1 MTGGSRLAVT
11 LAGLA
16 VACGLVIFLAL
27 SAKGPQYT
35 TIYRNLDAADASAMV
50 EILDQQKVPYRIA
63 EGGTSLEVLPS
74 EADRVRLL
82 LAGQGLP
89 RGGSVGFEIL
99 DKTSIGSSE
108 SERHTNYV
116 RALQGELSRTL
127 LSVAQVEQARVHIVL
142 PEASLFVSQN
152 RSATAAVLLKLRPMA
167 KLEPE
172 QVQGIIHLIAHSVE
186 GLNPENVTVVDFHGH
201 ILSAGILDLS
211 PQGQDA
217 WVHRDVLRQFQYE
230 LQSSVETLMEQ
241 VFGPGNVLVRVAA
254 DMDFDQRI
262 VERNLFEP
270 ADTAD
275 GLVRSV
281 QELEEVFR
289 GEGAMV
295 GGPPTQ
301 GDIPGYPTGAQSGPQ
316 EYSRT
321 EVTRNVEI
329 NQIQERIVVAPGMLK
344 RLSVAVVINRDLTE
358 AESLAVEE
366 TVSAAIGYDP
376 NRSDQVMVTGM
387 SFDTSWMDDLV
398 GDDPVSEPAPGSSGL
413 RLPHYIGAG
422 VGAGLL
428 ALLAMRWRRKGKK
441 ARAAA
446 EPQKVHL
453 PKEVDMPALMA
464 AIEKR
469 TELSGIE
476 SLVKGQPE
484 AAAQLIQAW
493 LAEDQA

>member
-1 MTGGSRLAVT
+1 VT

-16 VACGLVIFLAL
+16 VVAGLALFFAL
-27 SAKGPQYT
+27 SARGPQYQ

-50 EILDQQKVPYRIA
+50 EVLDQQKVPYRIA
-63 EGGTSLEVLPS
+63 EGGTSLEVISS

-89 RGGSVGFEIL
+89 RGGNVGFEIL
-99 DKTSIGSSE
+99 DKTNIGSSE
-108 SERHTNYV
+108 SERHANYV
-116 RALQGELSRTL
+116 RALQGELARTL

-142 PEASLFVSQN
+142 PEASLFVSQS
-152 RSATAAVLLKLRPMA
+152 RPATAAVLLKLRPMA

-201 ILSAGILDLS
+201 ILSAGLLDLS
-211 PQGQDA
+211 PQAQDA
-217 WVHRDVLRQFQYE
+217 RVHRDVLRQFQSE
-230 LQSSVETLMEQ
+230 LQSSVETLLEQ
-241 VFGPGNVLVRVAA
+241 VFGPGNVLVRVTAE
-254 DMDFDQRI
+254 MDFDQRI
-262 VERNLFEP
+262 VERSLFEP
-270 ADTAD
+270 AENAD

-289 GEGAMV
+289 GEGTAV
-295 GGPPTQ
+295 GGVPTQ

-329 NQIQERIVVAPGMLK
+329 NQIQERIVVAPGMVK

-358 AESLAVEE
+358 AESMAVEE

-376 NRSDQVMVTGM
+376 NRSDKVMVTGM
-387 SFDTSWMDDLV
+387 SFDTSWMDGLL
-398 GDDPVSEPAPGSSGL
+398 DDDTAPQPEEGIFGL
-413 RLPHYIGAG
+413 GLPHLIGAG
-422 VGAGLL
+422 AGAVGLVL
-428 ALLAMRWRRKGKK
+428 VALMALRRRKKGKK
-441 ARAAA
+441 GQVSA
-446 EPQKVHL
+446 ETPRVQLPQ
-453 PKEVDMPALMA
+453 EVTMPSLLA

-469 TELSGIE
+469 KGLSEVE
-476 SLVKGQPE
+476 SLVKDQPE